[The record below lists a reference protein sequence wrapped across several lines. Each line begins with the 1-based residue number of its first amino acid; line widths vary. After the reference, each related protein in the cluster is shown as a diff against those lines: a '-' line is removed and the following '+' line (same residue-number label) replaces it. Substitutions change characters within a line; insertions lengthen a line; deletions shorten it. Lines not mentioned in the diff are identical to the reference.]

1 MQIINES
8 TSKKRRFPF
17 TQEELKVQGEKR
29 LKISSQLKTYITNY
43 VKPNEQQING
53 AGSHQ

>member
-8 TSKKRRFPF
+8 TSKKRIYPF

-29 LKISSQLKTYITNY
+29 LKISS
-43 VKPNEQQING
+43 
-53 AGSHQ
+53 